1 MIGLLNYAR
10 RSGRSH
16 LLRSGRIGLVDYA
29 RQKSSRIDLVDFT
42 RQGLGR
48 IGLRDYVRQIGL
60 TDYTYQELVG

>member
-16 LLRSGRIGLVDYA
+16 LLRSGRIGLADYA

-48 IGLRDYVRQIGL
+48 IGLRDYVR
-60 TDYTYQELVG
+60 